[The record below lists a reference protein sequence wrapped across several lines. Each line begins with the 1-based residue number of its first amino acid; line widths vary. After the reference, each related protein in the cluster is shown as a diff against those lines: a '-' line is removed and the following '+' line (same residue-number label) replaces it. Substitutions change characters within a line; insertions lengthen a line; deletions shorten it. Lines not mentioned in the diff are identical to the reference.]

1 MNHCSYFIKDKAMFG
16 CFPTQQ
22 SVEELEQEGVKFFLD
37 LTHPEETKITPYTTK
52 YTYINYP
59 ILDRTVPDDIPSFCR
74 LIIKISGII
83 TSLRKNDRLYVHCR
97 AGHGRSGVVVASIL
111 CYIFKLTPYDALI
124 YTTKCHNNRSVMK
137 DKWRRIGSPQTYQQ
151 KKFIYKLFHPIN
163 INKIYKPNVYYYKI
177 YIKDNIFDH
186 IFHAYNYYKQIHE
199 TDPNNAM
206 FLEFEGDKW
215 DGKRENIMNFIIMKS
230 IESNY
235 ELKSNLLE
243 SHLRPILARLEHDSL
258 WGTGHDNSG
267 ENKLGKILNALRLKY
282 IGETLVSHYK
292 PEIL

>member
-1 MNHCSYFIKDKAMFG
+1 MNQCSYFIKDKAMFG

-22 SVEELEQEGVKFFLD
+22 SIEELEQEGVKFFLD
-37 LTHPEETKITPYTTK
+37 LTYPEETKITPYTTK

-59 ILDRTVPDDIPSFCR
+59 IHDRTVPDDIPSFCR
-74 LIIKISGII
+74 LIVKISNVI
-83 TSLRKNDRLYVHCR
+83 TKLKKNDRLYVHCR

-111 CYIFKLTPYDALI
+111 CYIFKLSPYDALL

-163 INKIYKPNVYYYKI
+163 INKIYKPNIYCYKI

-186 IFHAYNYYKQIHE
+186 IFYAYNYYKQIYE
-199 TDPNNAM
+199 THPNHTM

-215 DGKRENIMNFIIMKS
+215 EGKRENIMNFIVVKS
-230 IESNY
+230 IETNY
-235 ELKSNLLE
+235 ELKSHLSD

-267 ENKLGKILNALRLKY
+267 ENKLGKILNEIRLKY
-282 IGETLVSHYK
+282 IGETM
-292 PEIL
+292 I

>member
-1 MNHCSYFIKDKAMFG
+1 
-16 CFPTQQ
+16 
-22 SVEELEQEGVKFFLD
+22 
-37 LTHPEETKITPYTTK
+37 
-52 YTYINYP
+52 
-59 ILDRTVPDDIPSFCR
+59 
-74 LIIKISGII
+74 
-83 TSLRKNDRLYVHCR
+83 
-97 AGHGRSGVVVASIL
+97 
-111 CYIFKLTPYDALI
+111 
-124 YTTKCHNNRSVMK
+124 MK

-163 INKIYKPNVYYYKI
+163 LNKIYKPNIYYYKI

-186 IFHAYNYYKQIHE
+186 IFHAYNYYKQIYE
-199 TDPNNAM
+199 ADPNNVM

-215 DGKRENIMNFIIMKS
+215 DDKRENIMTFIIVKS

-267 ENKLGKILNALRLKY
+267 KINSERY
-282 IGETLVSHYK
+282 
-292 PEIL
+292 

>member
-59 ILDRTVPDDIPSFCR
+59 IHDRTVPDDIPSFCR
-74 LIIKISGII
+74 LIVKISNVI
-83 TSLRKNDRLYVHCR
+83 TKLKKNDRLYVHCR

-111 CYIFKLTPYDALI
+111 CYIFKLSPYDALL

-163 INKIYKPNVYYYKI
+163 INKIYKPNVYCYKI

-186 IFHAYNYYKQIHE
+186 IFHAYNYYKQIYE
-199 TDPNNAM
+199 TDPNNTM
-206 FLEFEGDKW
+206 FSEFEGDKW
-215 DGKRENIMNFIIMKS
+215 DIKRDNIMQFIVVKS
-230 IESNY
+230 IETNY
-235 ELKSNLLE
+235 ELKSNLME

-267 ENKLGKILNALRLKY
+267 DNKLGKILNEIRLKY
-282 IGETLVSHYK
+282 IGETM
-292 PEIL
+292 I

>member
-1 MNHCSYFIKDKAMFG
+1 MNQCSYFIKDKAMFG

-22 SVEELEQEGVKFFLD
+22 SIEELEQEGVKFFLD
-37 LTHPEETKITPYTTK
+37 LTQPEETKITPYTTK

-59 ILDRTVPDDIPSFCR
+59 IHDRTVPDDIPSFCR
-74 LIIKISGII
+74 LIIQISGII

-111 CYIFKLTPYDALI
+111 CYIFKLTPYDSLI

-163 INKIYKPNVYYYKI
+163 INKIYKPNVYCYKI

-186 IFHAYNYYKQIHE
+186 IFHAYNYYKQIYDI
-199 TDPNNAM
+199 DPNNAM
-206 FLEFEGDKW
+206 FLEFEGEKW
-215 DGKRENIMNFIIMKS
+215 DDKRENIMKFIIVKS

-282 IGETLVSHYK
+282 IGETIV
-292 PEIL
+292 

>member
-1 MNHCSYFIKDKAMFG
+1 MNQCSYFIKDKAMFG
-16 CFPTQQ
+16 SFPTQQ
-22 SVEELEQEGVKFFLD
+22 SIEELEQEGVKFFLD
-37 LTHPEETKITPYTTK
+37 LTYPEETKITPYTTK

-59 ILDRTVPDDIPSFCR
+59 IHDRNVPVDIPSFCR
-74 LIIKISGII
+74 LIVKISGII

-151 KKFIYKLFHPIN
+151 KKFIYKVFHPIN

-186 IFHAYNYYKQIHE
+186 IFHAYNYYKQIYE
-199 TDPNNAM
+199 TEPNNAM
-206 FLEFEGDKW
+206 FLEFDGDNW
-215 DGKRENIMNFIIMKS
+215 DSKKDNIMHFIVVKS
-230 IESNY
+230 IETNY

-267 ENKLGKILNALRLKY
+267 ENRLGKILNAIRLKY
-282 IGETLVSHYK
+282 IGETLK
-292 PEIL
+292 

>member
-1 MNHCSYFIKDKAMFG
+1 MNNCSYFIKDRAMFG
-16 CFPTQQ
+16 SFPTQQ

-37 LTHPEETKITPYTTK
+37 LTQSEETKITPYTTK

-59 ILDRTVPDDIPSFCR
+59 IHDRNVPDDIPSFCR
-74 LIIKISGII
+74 LIVKISDII

-124 YTTKCHNNRSVMK
+124 YTTKCHNNRSIMK
-137 DKWRRIGSPQTYQQ
+137 DKWRRIGSPQTYHQ

-163 INKIYKPNVYYYKI
+163 MNKIYKPNLYFYKI
-177 YIKDNIFDH
+177 YIKDNIFDN
-186 IFHAYNYYKQIHE
+186 IFHAYNYYKQIYE
-199 TDPNNAM
+199 TEPSNAM
-206 FLEFEGDKW
+206 FLEFEGDNW
-215 DGKRENIMNFIIMKS
+215 AEKRDNIMLFIVLKS

-235 ELKSNLLE
+235 ELKMNLLT
-243 SHLRPILARLEHDSL
+243 SYLRPIVAHLEHDSL

-267 ENKLGKILNALRLKY
+267 ENKLGKILNEIRLKY
-282 IGETLVSHYK
+282 IHETL
-292 PEIL
+292 E

>member
-16 CFPTQQ
+16 SFPTQQ

-37 LTHPEETKITPYTTK
+37 LTYPEETKITPYHTK

-59 ILDRTVPDDIPSFCR
+59 IHDRTVPDDIPSFCR
-74 LIIKISGII
+74 LIVKISGII

-111 CYIFKLTPYDALI
+111 CYIFKLTPYDALL

-163 INKIYKPNVYYYKI
+163 LNKIYKPNIYYYKI

-186 IFHAYNYYKQIHE
+186 IFHAYNYYKQIYE
-199 TDPNNAM
+199 ADPNNVM

-215 DGKRENIMNFIIMKS
+215 DDKRENIMTFIIVKS

-282 IGETLVSHYK
+282 IGETML
-292 PEIL
+292 